1 MEHIY
6 KPRGYQP
13 KDTKTPPPPPAGSGS
28 NAIDTNTI
36 NIIYCKDC
44 KFYEKDVLVMYGGIP
59 IIAAHNMC
67 HKWGDGCKTKED
79 GFCFMAE
86 EGTYGTD

>member
-28 NAIDTNTI
+28 NAIKNNFAFTPAELMAAAKQIKRECELMARCEGCNFADKITGNCPFWDATPPMVW
-36 NIIYCKDC
+36 
-44 KFYEKDVLVMYGGIP
+44 KF
-59 IIAAHNMC
+59 
-67 HKWGDGCKTKED
+67 
-79 GFCFMAE
+79 
-86 EGTYGTD
+86 